1 MNNIDNNVLA
11 NIFSYGDT
19 KDLNVSR
26 RVNTSLKDVID
37 THDIYN
43 IRVSGK
49 RRLLKNGSIGLT
61 GSIYK
66 DHVQENCIKCNISC
80 RKLHPVYKVY
90 VCKSCTEMY
99 PFSIRGVNMMC
110 RKYFITPDDLDTS
123 DIIFP
128 IKMGKIME
136 HDAEKAAI
144 RKHGYKGL
152 AKLIESRVQRSILLH
167 KSRVDAKNNRFN
179 SLKKVFSICFKNTNL
194 EFGFGFLWEKL
205 LIIDNGRY
213 NILDDFTHLKIST
226 RKTVSDV
233 FHLMKNLLEVFHLIK
248 ENHLIEPS
256 GDLTSYMKDYTNIG
270 YMLKRYM
277 EDKDRFSSTCRQYF
291 LAQRSFNCRKE
302 YDEDECPMRILEE
315 ICDSEGIDCNDDR
328 FHEYLYNG
336 IGDPF
341 SIARSIR
348 KFNFLLDN
356 GFNELYNGCKIST
369 SRMILDNTFGY
380 DPML

>member
-43 IRVSGK
+43 I
-49 RRLLKNGSIGLT
+49 
-61 GSIYK
+61 
-66 DHVQENCIKCNISC
+66 IKCNISC

-167 KSRVDAKNNRFN
+167 KSRFVSRIQILNLDLVSYGKN
-179 SLKKVFSICFKNTNL
+179 C
-194 EFGFGFLWEKL
+194 
-205 LIIDNGRY
+205 
-213 NILDDFTHLKIST
+213 
-226 RKTVSDV
+226 
-233 FHLMKNLLEVFHLIK
+233 
-248 ENHLIEPS
+248 
-256 GDLTSYMKDYTNIG
+256 
-270 YMLKRYM
+270 
-277 EDKDRFSSTCRQYF
+277 
-291 LAQRSFNCRKE
+291 
-302 YDEDECPMRILEE
+302 
-315 ICDSEGIDCNDDR
+315 
-328 FHEYLYNG
+328 
-336 IGDPF
+336 
-341 SIARSIR
+341 
-348 KFNFLLDN
+348 
-356 GFNELYNGCKIST
+356 
-369 SRMILDNTFGY
+369 
-380 DPML
+380 